1 MNTIT
6 INSDNNNDNNY
17 NMNINE
23 IIKIIIVKM
32 IILMLIII
40 IIIKIILYKKYMR
53 NDIKNLGPELPLPIT
68 KEKVYAYKTFIP
80 SANQVFI

>member
-23 IIKIIIVKM
+23 IIMIIIVKM

-53 NDIKNLGPELPLPIT
+53 NDIKNLGSELPIT
-68 KEKVYAYKTFIP
+68 QEKVDAYKTFIP